1 MGVAAQAQGAM
12 LPQRNGGHSSRKCIV
27 DASGVSEK
35 DSTWIINPVM
45 QANVTGVYPIC
56 TVRPRAPPRFP
67 HACHAH
73 RRRIA

>member
-35 DSTWIINPVM
+35 DSAGSRKRACALHT
-45 QANVTGVYPIC
+45 VTSRNSRRRKGSE
-56 TVRPRAPPRFP
+56 PPRQ
-67 HACHAH
+67 
-73 RRRIA
+73 RRW